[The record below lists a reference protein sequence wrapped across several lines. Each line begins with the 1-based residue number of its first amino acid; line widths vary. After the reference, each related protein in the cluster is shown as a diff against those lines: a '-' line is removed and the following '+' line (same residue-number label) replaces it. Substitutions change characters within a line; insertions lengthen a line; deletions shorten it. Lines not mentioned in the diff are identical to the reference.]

1 MNLTKAEQQFVSHI
15 RTLHLK
21 RKSTR
26 KDQIID
32 FVFLSLKTI
41 RANYFSKEYEAVFDK
56 LKSLKEIDYEKITRD
71 NGGYFFKFKA
81 LKDGPIDFS
90 L

>member
-32 FVFLSLKTI
+32 FVFLSLKQLEQTT
-41 RANYFSKEYEAVFDK
+41 FQM
-56 LKSLKEIDYEKITRD
+56 SLK
-71 NGGYFFKFKA
+71 
-81 LKDGPIDFS
+81 
-90 L
+90 